1 MKRKPILGAAVIA
14 GLLLALMLAGC
25 GRSPSTSA
33 SPTQTPIYVV
43 VTDTP
48 APGATQ
54 TAAAGQQ
61 TEEPEQTPEGE
72 GGAEG
77 EEAGPEDTGVV
88 PIPTPFVCKAE
99 IVEQTF
105 EQGFMFW
112 VGGTVDERCQ
122 VEHDF
127 EPGSGE
133 IWVLILDDDNAQYGK
148 WYAFTDDWDED
159 TDPESDPDMEP
170 EDEDLIQPVRGFGK
184 VWRDDLTDDQRDQL
198 GYATAG
204 EFKFVTDYRYD
215 PGGFLNEAGEFVPRP
230 GIHRLVALGGEQ
242 LFFDEQSGEGHFI
255 NPADDEDEGDDGG

>member
-1 MKRKPILGAAVIA
+1 VVIS
-14 GLLLALMLAGC
+14 LLLALALTGC
-25 GRSPSTSA
+25 GGGSA
-33 SPTQTPIYVV
+33 ADGPPTQTPIYVV

-48 APGATQ
+48 APGTTQAT
-54 TAAAGQQ
+54 GQQ
-61 TEEPEQTPEGE
+61 TEEPESTPESEGE
-72 GGAEG
+72 GNPDEAGAES
-77 EEAGPEDTGVV
+77 EDTGVV

-112 VGGTVDERCQ
+112 VGGTVDERCKA
-122 VEHDF
+122 EHDF

-133 IWVLILDDDNAQYGK
+133 IWVLILDEDDAQYGE
-148 WYAFTDDWDED
+148 WYAFVDNWDED
-159 TDPESDPDMEP
+159 TDPESDPDMDP
-170 EDEDLIQPVRGFGK
+170 EDDDLRQPVRGFGK
-184 VWRDDLTDDQRDQL
+184 VWRDELTEDQRDDL

-242 LFFDEQSGEGHFI
+242 LFFDEQSGEGHYI
-255 NPADDEDEGDDGG
+255 NPGDDTEENNGG

>member
-1 MKRKPILGAAVIA
+1 MKRKPILGAAVIVS
-14 GLLLALMLAGC
+14 LLLALTLAGC
-25 GRSPSTSA
+25 GGGGSSA
-33 SPTQTPIYVV
+33 SAAPTQTPIYIV

-54 TAAAGQQ
+54 TAGQQ
-61 TEEPEQTPEGE
+61 TEEAESTPES
-72 GGAEG
+72 EG
-77 EEAGPEDTGVV
+77 ESEEAENAPEDTGVV

-99 IVEQTF
+99 VVEQTF

-112 VGGTVDERCQ
+112 VGGTVDERCKTK
-122 VEHDF
+122 HDF

-133 IWVLILDDDNAQYGK
+133 IWVLILDEDDAQYGE
-148 WYAFTDDWDED
+148 WYAFIDDWDED
-159 TDPESDPDMEP
+159 TDPESDPDMDP
-170 EDEDLIQPVRGFGK
+170 EDDDLIQPVRGFGK
-184 VWRDDLTDDQRDQL
+184 VWRDELTEDQRDKL

-242 LFFDEQSGEGHFI
+242 LFFDEQSGEGHYI
-255 NPADDEDEGDDGG
+255 NPGDDENGDDG

>member
-1 MKRKPILGAAVIA
+1 MKRRPILGAAVIVS
-14 GLLLALMLAGC
+14 LLLALTLAGC
-25 GRSPSTSA
+25 GGGGSSA
-33 SPTQTPIYVV
+33 SAAPTQTPIYVV

-54 TAAAGQQ
+54 AAGQQ
-61 TEEPEQTPEGE
+61 TEEPESTPGSEGE
-72 GGAEG
+72 GEPDN
-77 EEAGPEDTGVV
+77 ESEDTGVV

-112 VGGTVDERCQ
+112 VGGTVDERCKT
-122 VEHDF
+122 EHDF

-133 IWVLILDDDNAQYGK
+133 IWVLILDEDDAQYGE
-148 WYAFTDDWDED
+148 WYAFVDDWDED
-159 TDPESDPDMEP
+159 TDSESDPDMDP
-170 EDEDLIQPVRGFGK
+170 EDDDLIQPVRGFGK
-184 VWRDDLTDDQRDQL
+184 VWRDELTEDQRDKL

-242 LFFDEQSGEGHFI
+242 LFFDEQSGEGHYI
-255 NPADDEDEGDDGG
+255 NPGDDEEENGGG